1 MTEDL
6 SNASWEEIGNS
17 RQVIPVD
24 GRQSIL
30 LKSRASGD
38 IYSIRFNRNERTL
51 LIQKRPPS
59 LSAHSLVYIEDNSYL
74 LLNPDFEGLK
84 MLIQLSYRQPEK
96 TLECRVVKK
105 ADNSLFSIRILQEGN
120 DF

>member
-24 GRQSIL
+24 GRQNITL
-30 LKSRASGD
+30 RSRASGD
-38 IYSIRFNRNERTL
+38 TYCIRFNRSERTL
-51 LIQKRPPS
+51 LIQKRPLS
-59 LSAHSLVYIEDNSYL
+59 LSTLSPAYIEDNSYL

-84 MLIQLSYRQPEK
+84 VLIQLSYRQPEK
-96 TLECRVVKK
+96 TLECRVMKK

-120 DF
+120 EC